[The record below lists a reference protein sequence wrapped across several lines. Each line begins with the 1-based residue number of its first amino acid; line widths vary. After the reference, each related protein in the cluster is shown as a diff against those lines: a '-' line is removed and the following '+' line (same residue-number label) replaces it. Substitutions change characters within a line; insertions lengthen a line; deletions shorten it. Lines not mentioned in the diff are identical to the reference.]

1 MSYDNRNSGII
12 TRNDKQ
18 GYETRPDYRGSINV
32 EGRDYWIS
40 CWIKTGRDGT
50 KLAGQKYMS
59 LSVKPKDDQY
69 SASSG
74 SGSGPYDASG
84 SARPY
89 GTGEYGSSRPVSP
102 AAPQPA
108 RQAAPKASGT
118 GFDEMDDDMPF

>member
-59 LSVKPKDDQY
+59 LSVKPKDEMP
-69 SASSG
+69 APAPATMSS
-74 SGSGPYDASG
+74 
-84 SARPY
+84 Y
-89 GTGEYGSSRPVSP
+89 GTGEYGRGPSP
-102 AAPQPA
+102 APASARPAPAP
-108 RQAAPKASGT
+108 APKTSGT
-118 GFDEMDDDMPF
+118 SFDAMDDDIPF